1 MNTPTLQPGL
11 TVALITKNEADNL
24 EACLQSL
31 AGLNAEIVIIDSGS
45 TDATA
50 EIAARHRARFYV
62 HADWPGF
69 GPQRNRAHQ
78 YIRTEWVLWLD
89 ADERLGDTLKQSI
102 QTALRTT
109 PTDARTVFEFNR
121 LSNTFGAF
129 IRHCG
134 WYPDWVVRLYP
145 TAFARYSDDL
155 VHEKVLLPAG
165 TSVEKLAG
173 DALHYTYANMSQF
186 LAKQNLYSNIWAEQR
201 AAEGKSA
208 GLGDALLHGI
218 SSFVKMYLLKAGFLD
233 GKHGLLLSVLSAQSA
248 FNKYAALWL
257 LGKKKP

>member
-31 AGLNAEIVIIDSGS
+31 AGLDAEIVIIDSGS

-50 EIAARHRARFYV
+50 EIAARHGARFYV

-89 ADERLGDTLKQSI
+89 ADERLSDTLKQSI

-109 PTDARTVFEFNR
+109 SADACTVFAFNR

-155 VHEKVLLPAG
+155 VHEKVLLPAD
-165 TSVEKLAG
+165 TRVEKL
-173 DALHYTYANMSQF
+173 
-186 LAKQNLYSNIWAEQR
+186 E
-201 AAEGKSA
+201 
-208 GLGDALLHGI
+208 GDALLHGI

>member
-89 ADERLGDTLKQSI
+89 ADERLSDTLKQSI

-109 PTDARTVFEFNR
+109 SADACTVFAFNR

-155 VHEKVLLPAG
+155 VHEKVLLPAD
-165 TSVEKLAG
+165 TRVEKLEG
-173 DALHYTYANMSQF
+173 DALHA
-186 LAKQNLYSNIWAEQR
+186 LAAH
-201 AAEGKSA
+201 
-208 GLGDALLHGI
+208 DAL
-218 SSFVKMYLLKAGFLD
+218 
-233 GKHGLLLSVLSAQSA
+233 
-248 FNKYAALWL
+248 
-257 LGKKKP
+257 

>member
-1 MNTPTLQPGL
+1 MTNKPLQPGL
-11 TVALITKNEADNL
+11 TVALITKNEAANL

-31 AGLNAEIVIIDSGS
+31 GGLTDQIVIIDSGS
-45 TDATA
+45 SDATA
-50 EIAARHRARFYV
+50 DIAARYGAAFHT

-78 YIRTEWVLWLD
+78 YIATEWVLWLD
-89 ADERLGDTLKQSI
+89 ADERLTPELQRSI
-102 QTALRTT
+102 QTALQTT
-109 PTDARTVFEFNR
+109 AADGKTAFEFNR

-145 TAFARYSDDL
+145 VAHARYSDDL
-155 VHEKVLLPAG
+155 VHEKVILPAD
-165 TSVEKLAG
+165 TEVKKLQG
-173 DALHYTYANMSQF
+173 DALHYTYATLEQF

-201 AAEGKSA
+201 LAEGKTAS
-208 GLGDALLHGI
+208 LGSALLHGAA
-218 SSFVKMYLLKAGFLD
+218 SFVKMYLLRAGFLD
-233 GKHGLLLSVLSAQSA
+233 GKHGLLLSVLSAQST

-257 LGKKKP
+257 AGKK